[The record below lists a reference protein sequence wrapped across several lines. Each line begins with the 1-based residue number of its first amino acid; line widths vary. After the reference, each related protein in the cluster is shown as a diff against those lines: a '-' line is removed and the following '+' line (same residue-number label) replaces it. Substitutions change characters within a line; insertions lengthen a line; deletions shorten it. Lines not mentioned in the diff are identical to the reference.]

1 MVSVSQRHPNL
12 LCYVDFFFSAIG
24 NHEVPL
30 FPQMFLHAPLLIGTV
45 CQNSMHLLPGK
56 EDPRARWKG
65 VFIESAASIKE
76 ISIWTQFWKS
86 NVKMTDGT
94 N

>member
-1 MVSVSQRHPNL
+1 
-12 LCYVDFFFSAIG
+12 
-24 NHEVPL
+24 
-30 FPQMFLHAPLLIGTV
+30 
-45 CQNSMHLLPGK
+45 MHLLPGK